1 METGQDKPV
10 ARQLTDF
17 AQVEALYEER
27 LKKDFVRS
35 ELRPL
40 SSMRRSWERGAYDCY
55 GLFDGDEILGY
66 AFFVRLGNNYL
77 LDYLAIAE
85 ERRDEGLGSAFLR
98 RLADGMK
105 EANCMVVEVE
115 DPDRAG
121 DAESRAIRE
130 RRLQF
135 YLRNGYR
142 DTELRSVV
150 FGVAYRIL
158 EVPTAGTYTTGELR
172 EVYRELYRSI
182 LPGRFFHTQFHI

>member
-40 SSMRRSWERGAYDCY
+40 SSMRRSWERSAYDCY

-158 EVPTAGTYTTGELR
+158 EVPTAGTHPTGELR

-182 LPGRFFHTQFHI
+182 LPGRCLRPRTW

>member
-77 LDYLAIAE
+77 LDYLAIAK

-135 YLRNGYR
+135 YLCNGYR

-158 EVPTAGTYTTGELR
+158 EVPTAGTHTTGELR